1 MTFSDLQSEMFT
13 VLPLRLETLPLL
25 ASGFGGNSAFQGQM
39 PSNVGTFAGSG
50 ITNQVA
56 LGQQCGV
63 CGFGNFAVVNNV
75 NVEITGPFVVNNF

>member
-1 MTFSDLQSEMFT
+1 MTFGDLQSEMFT

-25 ASGFGGNSAFQGQM
+25 PSGFGGNGVTQGQM
-39 PSNVGTFAGSG
+39 PSNMGTFSGSG

-75 NVEITGPFVVNNF
+75 NVEITGPVLIVNF